1 MEPTGVDLVNNLW
14 IFVAAILVIFMQAG
28 FMLVEAGLTRGKN
41 VANICM
47 KNLMDFC
54 MGAVA
59 FFAVGYAF
67 MYGSG
72 GIIGTEMFFLSGV
85 DLAVFPGDGGLL
97 PGVDFFFQLAFAAA
111 AATIVSGAVAERTK
125 FIGYMIYSVMITA
138 IIYPIFG
145 HWTWGLGWLYD
156 MGFRDFAGSTIVHST
171 GGWAALAGAMIIGPR
186 IGKYGP
192 DGKPRAIP
200 GHSIPF
206 AIVGVVILLIGWYG
220 FNPGSELAFDGLV
233 PGIAITTTLSAAAGG
248 LVAMTLTWIRGGK
261 PDVAMTGNGVLA
273 GLVGITAGCAWVTP
287 AVSLLIGATAGAL
300 VYFAVLFFDRI
311 RIDDPV
317 GAVSVHGVC
326 GAFGS
331 LCVGL
336 FANEGL
342 IGGTSDNYGLLMGG
356 GAGLLLDQVVGI
368 AVNFAW
374 VFGLAFALFSTLKA
388 LNLLRVSEEEE
399 LEGMDI
405 AEHGVPG
412 YGEAALA

>member
-14 IFVAAILVIFMQAG
+14 IFIAAVLVIFMQAG

-47 KNLMDFC
+47 KNMMDFC
-54 MGAVA
+54 MGAIA

-85 DLAVFPGDGGLL
+85 DLAAFPGDGGLL

-125 FIGYMIYSVMITA
+125 FIGYMLYSLAITA
-138 IIYPIFG
+138 FIYPVFG
-145 HWTWGLGWLYD
+145 HWTWGGGWLAD
-156 MGFRDFAGSTIVHST
+156 MGFHDFAGSTIVHST
-171 GGWAALAGAMIIGPR
+171 GGWAALAGAMLIGPR

-206 AIVGVVILLIGWYG
+206 AIVGVVVLLIGWYG
-220 FNPGSELAFDGLV
+220 FNPGSELAFDGAV

-248 LVAMTLTWIRGGK
+248 LVAMIITWILGGK

-273 GLVGITAGCAWVTP
+273 GLVGITAGCAWVDP
-287 AVSLLIGATAGAL
+287 WAAIVIGSIAGAL
-300 VYFAVLFFDRI
+300 VYFSVLFFDRI
-311 RIDDPV
+311 KIDDPV

-331 LCVGL
+331 LAVGL
-336 FANEGL
+336 FASEGL
-342 IGGTSDNYGLLMGG
+342 IGSSDYGLLLGG
-356 GAGLLLDQVVGI
+356 GAGLLMDQIVGI
-368 AVNFAW
+368 VVNFLW
-374 VFGLAFALFSTLKA
+374 VFGLAFALFFALKSM
-388 LNLLRVSEEEE
+388 NMLRVSEEEE
-399 LEGMDI
+399 LEGLDI